1 MTKFDIQYSA
11 IRKAIIEQKFASLNN
26 MQRNAV
32 MHTEGPLLILAG
44 AGSGKTTVLINR
56 IINILRFGKGYCS
69 DFAPENATDE
79 DLKFLMDYLNNP
91 LEENRERVEKLC
103 AVEPAK
109 PWEVIAITFTNKA
122 ARELKERLTR
132 AIGEQ
137 DSMAVW
143 AYTFHTACL
152 RILRRDIEKIGY
164 KQSFTIYDED
174 DKKRIITDILRE
186 LNMDDKAF
194 DPRTMMNEISRAKD
208 NLISERLYAVK
219 AAGDYYKSKVSDI
232 YTLYQKKMKDANALD
247 FDDIIMK
254 TVQLLRDNADIRE
267 YYQQKFRYVLVD
279 EYQDTNHA
287 QYVLTSLLAGGRNN
301 LCVVGDDDQSIYKF
315 RGATI
320 SNILEFEQQYTNAQ
334 TIRLEQ
340 NYRSTDTILC
350 AANEIIRNNL
360 HRKGKELW
368 TDNSGGSKIKL
379 HRSDTQE
386 GESSYIAECII
397 EGVEK
402 GMKWSDFAVLYRN
415 NALSNSLEGAFRR
428 NSIPY
433 RIYKG
438 RDFFSR
444 AEIRDVFAYLWVI
457 ENPSDTLRLKRI
469 VNVPARKIGDR
480 SIELAEEEAVQ
491 NGISLYEVLQNAKN
505 YSSISRSSGAMIN
518 FIETIENLR
527 AQREFLTLPELY
539 DEMLDKTGY
548 AFMLESKG
556 DAESQNRL
564 DNIMEL
570 KSTIIQYHEN
580 SENSSLAGFLEDMA
594 LYTDADKTSDD
605 EDAVLMMTMHS
616 AKGLEFPVVFLS
628 GMEEGLFP
636 SFRSTESD
644 ESLEKERRLCYVAV
658 TRAKKQLHITCAEHR
673 MLYGRTQYTR
683 PSRFLEEIPENL
695 VDSNISK
702 RQQMQQAIIDK
713 QENEYKKKNAGA
725 IAQAYRTAASVE
737 KKAASVSVNNVNV
750 TMFNVGD
757 RVKHR
762 AFGEGLI
769 TSSKPMGGD
778 FLLEIAFDTKG
789 TKRLLSKSA
798 GQFMTKI

>member
-469 VNVPARKIGDR
+469 VNVPARKIGGR

-644 ESLEKERRLCYVAV
+644 ESLEEERRLCYVAV

>member
-11 IRKAIIEQKFASLNN
+11 IRKAIIERKFASLNE
-26 MQRNAV
+26 MQRRAV
-32 MHTEGPLLILAG
+32 MQTEGPLLILAG

-56 IINILRFGKGYCS
+56 IINILRFGKES
-69 DFAPENATDE
+69 DFAPQNATEE
-79 DLKFLMDYLNNP
+79 DLRFLMDYLNNP
-91 LEENRERVEKLC
+91 LEENREKAEKLC
-103 AVEPAK
+103 AIEPAK

-132 AIGEQ
+132 AIGER

-164 KQSFTIYDED
+164 KDNFTIYDED
-174 DKKRIITDILRE
+174 DKKRVITDILKQ

-194 DPRTMMNEISRAKD
+194 DPKAMMNEISRAKD
-208 NLISERLYAVK
+208 NLISARLYAVQ
-219 AAGDYYKSKVSDI
+219 AAGDYYKGKVSDV
-232 YTLYQKKMKDANALD
+232 YTLYQKKMKEANALD

-254 TVQLLRDNADIRE
+254 TVELLRNNQDIRE

-287 QYVLTSLLAGGRNN
+287 QYVLTSLLAGGKNN

-320 SNILEFEQQYTNAQ
+320 ANILEFEQQYPEAK

-360 HRKGKELW
+360 NRKGKELW
-368 TDNSGGSKIKL
+368 TDNSGGNKIKL

-386 GESSYIAECII
+386 GEASYIAECIV

-444 AEIRDVFAYLWVI
+444 AEIRDMFAYLWVI

-480 SIELAEEEAVQ
+480 SIELAEDEAAR

-505 YSSISRSSGAMIN
+505 YQSISRSSNAMLK
-518 FIETIENLR
+518 FIEIIEDLR
-527 AQREFLTLPELY
+527 DKRDVLTLPELY
-539 DEMLDKTGY
+539 DEMLDKTCY
-548 AFMLESKG
+548 AEMLENKG
-556 DAESQNRL
+556 DIESQNRL

-570 KSTIIQYHEN
+570 KSTIIEYSEN
-580 SENSSLAGFLEDMA
+580 SENPSLSGFLEDMA
-594 LYTDADKTSDD
+594 LYTDADKTSED

-636 SFRSTESD
+636 SFRSTEND
-644 ESLEKERRLCYVAV
+644 ELLEEERRLCYVAV
-658 TRAKKQLHITCAEHR
+658 TRAKNQLHITCTERR
-673 MLYGRTQYTR
+673 MLYGRTQYAR

-695 VDSNISK
+695 IDSNISK
-702 RQQMQQAIIDK
+702 RQQMQQAMIDK
-713 QENEYKKKNAGA
+713 QESDYKQKNANV
-725 IAQAYRTAASVE
+725 IAQAYKTAAYIE
-737 KKAASVSVNNVNV
+737 KKAASIPLTSAQ
-750 TMFNVGD
+750 TSLFNVGD

-798 GQFMTKI
+798 SQFMTKI